1 VGHGELSA
9 CRWIGVNLTR
19 GSAMKE
25 TSMSARLPVTLLFVL
40 ASIGL
45 LAAQGALR
53 QSPRDLFER
62 ARLIEESNQ
71 NLTQAI
77 ALYTQAASEAAT
89 SNQRDLAATAQ
100 LRVGLLHERLGQKAE
115 AERAFKMVVTQY
127 SDQPGTASLARARL
141 GSASAKPAGGMSH
154 RRLWT
159 LPGTSTY
166 AGTVSH
172 DGRHLPF
179 ANWGVQ
185 RGSGHLFLHDVV
197 SGADRRLT
205 EDAAEIG
212 FVEHAVFAPD
222 DARLAFNWFNGRHFE
237 LSIID
242 VKAAAAA
249 RPRVVF
255 SNPEVPQISPHD
267 WSGDGKWLAVQL
279 QRKDKTSQVG
289 LVAVQ
294 DGSLRVLKSV
304 DWRGSTQLFFSP
316 DSRYLAYDLPTGAAD
331 ARDVF
336 VLALDGSHEAPAVV
350 HQANDVL
357 VGWTPD
363 GTRLLF
369 SSDRTG
375 SPALWSVPVSNGR
388 PGGAV
393 EQVMVADAGTSLG
406 LTRPGALY
414 SLVTHSYFT
423 KMISSDIHV
432 GTFDFAAGRFLSGPE
447 LAVRTFVGS
456 NNFPAWS
463 PDGEHLAYLRPN
475 GIIMMA
481 RAGDMKPVRELKP
494 ALTFYIGGASMRWSP
509 DGRSIAMNATDLK
522 GRRGI
527 FRIDAVTGEA
537 TRIPLGAG
545 GGINPMW
552 TPDGKRI
559 VFTRLTTQADP
570 GVAAVIER
578 DLASG
583 TEREI
588 FRKTAPAPWN
598 PGWTFVDLSPD
609 GRSVAAVVNEAWPGG
624 NIGKWSLLV
633 ASVAGGEPRE
643 LMRGEARGADV
654 LMWAPDGRSVFVTAI
669 RAGAEGDRQ
678 RDVWRVPIDGSA
690 PQKLDL
696 DLASLGRPFNSDQ
709 RMHVHPDGRRVA
721 FAAAEPAKA
730 DEVWVLEN
738 FLPPPGSK
746 NVPIAGKAG
755 RPPRRLP

>member
-1 VGHGELSA
+1 M
-9 CRWIGVNLTR
+9 C
-19 GSAMKE
+19 
-25 TSMSARLPVTLLFVL
+25 ARLPVTLLFVL

-45 LAAQGALR
+45 LAAQGAPR

-77 ALYTQAASEAAT
+77 ALYTQAAAEAAT

-127 SDQPGTASLARARL
+127 SDQAGTASMARARL
-141 GSASAKPAGGMSH
+141 GSAAAKPAGGMS
-154 RRLWT
+154 RRRVWT
-159 LPGTSTY
+159 FPGSTHFV
-166 AGTVSH
+166 GTVSH
-172 DGRHLPF
+172 DGRYLPF

-185 RGSGHLFLHDVV
+185 SGSGHLFLHDFV
-197 SGADRRLT
+197 SGVDRRLT
-205 EDAAEIG
+205 EDSPGIG
-212 FVEHAVFAPD
+212 FVENAVFSPN
-222 DARLAFNWFNGRHFE
+222 DAHLAFNWYNDHFE
-237 LSIID
+237 LRIID
-242 VKAAAAA
+242 VKAAASA
-249 RPRVVF
+249 RPRVLF
-255 SNPEVPQISPHD
+255 SNPEVLRISPHD
-267 WSGDGKWLAVQL
+267 WSADGKWLAVQL
-279 QRKDKTSQVG
+279 ERKDKTRQLG
-289 LVAVQ
+289 LVAAQ
-294 DGSLRVLKSV
+294 NGSLQVLKSV
-304 DWRGSTQLFFSP
+304 EWRGSTQVFFSP
-316 DSRYLAYDLPTGAAD
+316 DSRYLAYDLPTGSAD
-331 ARDVF
+331 SRDIF
-336 VLALDGSHEAPAVV
+336 VLAVDGSHEAAAVAHPA
-350 HQANDVL
+350 QDVL

-375 SPALWSVPVSNGR
+375 SPALWSVPVSSGR
-388 PGGAV
+388 PRGAA

-406 LTRPGALY
+406 LTRSGALY

-423 KMISSDIHV
+423 KVISSDIHV
-432 GTFDFAAGRFLSGPE
+432 GTFDFGAGRFLSGPE

-463 PDGEHLAYLRPN
+463 PDGEYLSYLRPN
-475 GIIMMA
+475 GTITVV
-481 RAGDMKPVRELKP
+481 RASDMKPIRELKP
-494 ALTFYIGGASMRWSP
+494 ALTFYIGGARMRWSP
-509 DGRSIAMNATDLK
+509 DGRSIAINATDPK
-522 GRRGI
+522 GRRGM
-527 FRIDAVTGEA
+527 FRIDPITGEA

-559 VFTRLTTQADP
+559 VFTRLITQADP
-570 GVAAVIER
+570 RVAAVIER

-588 FRKTAPAPWN
+588 FRKTRPAPWN
-598 PGWTFVDLSPD
+598 PGWMFVDLSPD

-624 NIGKWSLLV
+624 ETGTWSLLLAPV
-633 ASVAGGEPRE
+633 TGGEPRE

-654 LMWAPDGRSVFVTAI
+654 LMWAPDSRSVFVTAI
-669 RAGAEGDRQ
+669 RAGVEGQ
-678 RDVWRVPIDGSA
+678 GPRDVWRVPIDGSA

-746 NVPIAGKAG
+746 NAPITGQAG

>member
-1 VGHGELSA
+1 MGKLM
-9 CRWIGVNLTR
+9 LTI
-19 GSAMKE
+19 
-25 TSMSARLPVTLLFVL
+25 VL
-40 ASIGL
+40 AAMTVAL
-45 LAAQGALR
+45 VAAQQA
-53 QSPRDLFER
+53 SPVPTARDLFER
-62 ARLIEESNQ
+62 ARMIEESNQ
-71 NLTQAI
+71 KLADAI
-77 ALYTQAASEAAT
+77 GLYEQTAAQAAKDG
-89 SNQRDLAATAQ
+89 QRDLAAAAH
-100 LRVGLLHERLGQKAE
+100 LRVGLIHERLGQKAE
-115 AERAFKMVVTQY
+115 AERAFKIVVAQY
-127 SDQPGTASLARARL
+127 SDQAGTAAAARARL
-141 GSASAKPAGGMSH
+141 ASATAARPSGGMS
-154 RRLWT
+154 RRRVWT
-159 LPGTSTY
+159 LPATSTY

-172 DGRHLPF
+172 DGRYLPF

-185 RGSGHLFLHDVV
+185 NGNGHLFLHDFV

-205 EDAAEIG
+205 EDAPDIA
-212 FVEHAVFAPD
+212 FVDHAVFSPD
-222 DARLAFNWFNGRHFE
+222 DAQLAFNWYNGHFE
-237 LSIID
+237 LRIVD
-242 VKAAAAA
+242 VKGPAGA
-249 RPRVVF
+249 RPRVLF

-267 WSGDGKWLAVQL
+267 WSADGKWLAVQL
-279 QRKDKTSQVG
+279 ERKDKTRQLG

-304 DWRGSTQLFFSP
+304 AWRGSSQLFFSP
-316 DSRYLAYDLPTGAAD
+316 DSRYLAYDLPTGTAD

-336 VLALDGSHEAPAVV
+336 VLAVDGTHEAAAVV
-350 HQANDVL
+350 HPANDVL
-357 VGWTPD
+357 VGWAPD

-369 SSDRTG
+369 TSDRTG
-375 SPALWSVPVSNGR
+375 SPALWSVPVSEGR
-388 PGGAV
+388 PRGAV
-393 EQVMVADAGTSLG
+393 EQVTVGDAGTSLG
-406 LTRPGALY
+406 VTRSGALY

-423 KMISSDIHV
+423 KVISSDIHV
-432 GTFDFAAGRFLSGPE
+432 GAFDFAAGRFVSAPE

-463 PDGEHLAYLRPN
+463 PDGEQLSYLRPN
-475 GIIMMA
+475 GIIMVV
-481 RAGDMKPVRELKP
+481 RASDMKLIRELKP

-509 DGRSIAMNATDLK
+509 DGRSIAINATDPN
-522 GRRGI
+522 GRRGM
-527 FRIDAVTGEA
+527 FRIDAITGEA

-570 GVAAVIER
+570 RVAAVMEQ

-588 FRKTAPAPWN
+588 FRKTGPSPWN
-598 PGWTFVDLSPD
+598 PGWMFVESSPD
-609 GRSVAAVVNEAWPGG
+609 GRSVAAVFNEAWPGG

-654 LMWAPDGRSVFVTAI
+654 LMWAPDGRAVFVTAI
-669 RAGAEGDRQ
+669 RAGVEGDRQ

-738 FLPPPGSK
+738 FLPGTSP
-746 NVPIAGKAG
+746 AA
-755 RPPRRLP
+755 RRRIRW